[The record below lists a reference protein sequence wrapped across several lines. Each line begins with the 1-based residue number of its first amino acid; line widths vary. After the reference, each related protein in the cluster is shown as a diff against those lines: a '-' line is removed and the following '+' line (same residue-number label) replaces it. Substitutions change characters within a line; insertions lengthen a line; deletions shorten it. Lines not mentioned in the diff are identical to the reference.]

1 MDDYRRFRQQG
12 QQGSD
17 NSRNELFQGS
27 TNNQYGGQ
35 PPYGGYQQPPPSEYP
50 PPPYNNQQQPYGY
63 GAPYGQQQEN
73 EEDVEGIKTQ
83 IKDVKQESLNSTL
96 KSLQMI
102 GQAENSAQS
111 TLNKLGE
118 QSQRINYTERQ
129 LDLADAHAERA
140 ADQAAKL
147 KKVNGSMF
155 GFDVSNPFNKKKRE
169 AAELARV
176 QAMQAEQRA
185 SRENMRAGN
194 WESQQRINEALKHG
208 QQQSGYQSGKSS
220 QSSRSKFQFEADDED
235 DAIEDHLDRNLDA
248 LSSGLTRL
256 NAMAVASGEEI
267 KKQNNVLDRISD
279 KTTALDN
286 RIVGTTHTLKKIR

>member
-1 MDDYRRFRQQG
+1 MDDYRRYRKEG
-12 QQGSD
+12 ND
-17 NSRNELFQGS
+17 NSRKELFQGAS
-27 TNNQYGGQ
+27 NNQGGGA
-35 PPYGGYQQPPPSEYP
+35 PPYGGYQQPPPSGYP
-50 PPPYNNQQQPYGY
+50 PPPYSNQQQPYGY

-73 EEDVEGIKTQ
+73 EEDVEEIKSQ
-83 IKDVKQESLNSTL
+83 IHSVKQESLNSTL

-102 GQAENSAQS
+102 EQAEKSAQS

-176 QAMQAEQRA
+176 QAMQDEQRA
-185 SRENMRAGN
+185 SREQMRAGN
-194 WESQQRINEALKHG
+194 WESQQRINEAMKHG
-208 QQQSGYQSGKSS
+208 QQPSGYQSGKSS

-235 DAIEDHLDRNLDA
+235 NQIEDHLDRNLDA

-256 NAMAVASGEEI
+256 NSMAVASGEEI
-267 KKQNNVLDRISD
+267 KKQNSVLDRVSD
-279 KTTALDN
+279 KTNALDN